1 MVVKTLS
8 DSKTGTTPDAS
19 AASTT
24 QLPLEL
30 PAFAPRYE
38 RDSFIVSH
46 SNEAAWGAAQKWR
59 SAQDPLL
66 IVCGPKGSG
75 KTHLAN
81 ILAMDDGIFCDA
93 SSFIVGESNH
103 PLFLFD
109 DLPAAEPK
117 PFLGLIDELIDRG
130 KRVVLIGAGHPGM
143 WAGGFEDLRTRIE
156 SAPRA
161 TMGEP
166 DEALIQAVIAKGFKD
181 RQLEVNRSVIAYAAP
196 RLPRT
201 FAAAH
206 AFVARADEL
215 ALNAKRGITVSLA
228 QKLVDT
234 IS

>member
-8 DSKTGTTPDAS
+8 DSKTETTPESS
-19 AASTT
+19 AAPTT

-38 RDSFIVSH
+38 RDSFIISA
-46 SNEAAWGAAQKWR
+46 SNEAAWNAAQKWR
-59 SAQDPLL
+59 AADEPLL
-66 IVCGPKGSG
+66 IVCGPGGSG
-75 KTHLAN
+75 KTHLAT
-81 ILAMDDGIFCDA
+81 ILAMDDGVFCDA
-93 SSFIVGESNH
+93 SALAIGESDNA
-103 PLFLFD
+103 LFLFD
-109 DLPAAEPK
+109 NLPDGEPRS
-117 PFLGLIDELIDRG
+117 FLALIDELIDRG
-130 KRVVLIGAGHPGM
+130 KRVVLIGAGRPGM
-143 WAGGFEDLRTRIE
+143 WAGGFADLRTRIE

-161 TMGEP
+161 TIGEP
-166 DEALIQAVIAKGFKD
+166 DEMLIQAVIAKGFRD

-206 AFVARADEL
+206 AFVARADKL